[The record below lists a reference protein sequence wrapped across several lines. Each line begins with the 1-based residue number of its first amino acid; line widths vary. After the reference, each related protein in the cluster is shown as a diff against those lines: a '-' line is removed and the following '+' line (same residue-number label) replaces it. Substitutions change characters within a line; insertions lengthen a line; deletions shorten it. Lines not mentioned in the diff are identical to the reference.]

1 MAPGTR
7 TKRPRRTPEKAD
19 PPNVLAEP
27 SGHLE
32 AFEGALTRQ
41 AERLSAVLEI
51 ASAISSAQDMDA
63 LLRLTIDRISG
74 VVGAEAA
81 SLFMLD
87 LEKNEL
93 WSRVLRG
100 ASLKEIRVPADH
112 GIVGQV
118 VRRGETLQIAD
129 AYADRRFNP
138 ETDRRSG
145 FKTRSIIAAPL
156 RHASG
161 RVLGVIQVLHR
172 RVNAFSLEDRA
183 LVEAIAAQIAAVL
196 ENVLLYDRLRGQN
209 VQLSETTARLGEA
222 VRELDLLYE
231 IERSVSSTSEDTAL
245 LDTILSRALSVTG
258 AGSGSILLA
267 EEEGESLYFR
277 SAAGERSEG
286 LKELR
291 LPPGKGIAG
300 RVAATGEVIRLEQAE
315 SSPYFEKTFGKRLGV
330 QIRSVLCVPIPGERG
345 NLGALELLN
354 KKGCF
359 DEADERLATLIAG
372 QTGRAILLRRAREE
386 GEREGRLA
394 AIGQMLSGVL
404 HDLRTPMTVISG
416 YTQIMA
422 MEDSAAEREK
432 LAKIIEEQFDH
443 VSAMTKET
451 LAFARGE
458 REVLL
463 RKVYLQHFVAEVE
476 PLLRRELAPLGIEFK
491 VQASELGA
499 LKADATKLKRL
510 VHNIARNAAQ
520 AMPDGG
526 RFTWQL
532 DREGPHVVMRFID
545 NGSGIPAEI
554 ADRLFGAFVTS
565 GKKEGT
571 GLGLAMVKKIC
582 EEHGGTV
589 SCRSK
594 PGKGTTFEVRLPALG
609 AAASRKR

>member
-1 MAPGTR
+1 MGQR
-7 TKRPRRTPEKAD
+7 VSKQEKEPLKD
-19 PPNVLAEP
+19 SPPNLLAEL
-27 SGHLE
+27 SEHLS
-32 AFEGALTRQ
+32 AFDSALTRQ
-41 AERLSAVLEI
+41 GERLGAVLEI
-51 ASAISSAQDMDA
+51 ASAISSARDVEA

-74 VVGAEAA
+74 LVGAEAA
-81 SLFMLD
+81 TLFMLD
-87 LEKNEL
+87 VQKNEL

-100 ASLKEIRVPADH
+100 ASLKELRVPADH

-118 VRRGETLQIAD
+118 VRTGVTLQIAD

-138 ETDRRSG
+138 ETDRRTG

-156 RHASG
+156 KHVSG

-172 RVNAFSLEDRA
+172 KVNAFTAEDRA
-183 LVEAIAAQIAAVL
+183 LIEALAAQIAAVL
-196 ENVLLYDRLRGQN
+196 DNVYLYEELRAQN
-209 VQLSETTARLGEA
+209 LQLSETSAQLKEA
-222 VRELDLLYE
+222 VRDLDLLYE
-231 IERSVSSTSEDTAL
+231 IERSVSATAEGNEL
-245 LDTILSRALSVTG
+245 LDAILLRALSATG
-258 AGSGSILLA
+258 ATSGSILLS
-267 EEEGESLYFR
+267 EEDGGWLYFR
-277 SAAGERSEG
+277 SAAGEKSSA

-300 RVAATGEVIRLEQAE
+300 RVAATGKVIRVDDVEK
-315 SSPYFEKTFGKRLGV
+315 SPHYEKSFGRKLGV
-330 QIRSVLCVPIPGERG
+330 QIESALCVPIPGEQG

-354 KKGCF
+354 KPGGF
-359 DEADERLATLIAG
+359 EVSDERVATLIAG

-386 GEREGRLA
+386 GERKGRLA

-416 YTQIMA
+416 YAQLMA
-422 MEDSAAEREK
+422 MEASAEEREK
-432 LAKIIEEQFDH
+432 IAAIIEGQFDH

-458 REVLL
+458 QEVLL

-476 PLLRRELAPLGIEFK
+476 PLVRSELEGQDIEFK

-510 VHNIARNAAQ
+510 VHNIVRNAAQ

-526 RFTWQL
+526 RFTWQI
-532 DREGPHVVMRFID
+532 DREEQHVVMRFTD
-545 NGSGIPAEI
+545 TGPGIPKEI
-554 ADRLFGAFVTS
+554 VDKLFGAFVTS

-582 EEHGGTV
+582 DEHGGSVT
-589 SCRSK
+589 CRSK

-609 AAASRKR
+609 APAIRPI